1 LEIIGQVWDLIILG
15 PMINVCVVLSSYLFN
30 SFGLTI
36 IILTIVIRGVMYPLT
51 RRQLRASKAMQE
63 IQPKVAE
70 LQKKYAKDK
79 QRLAKEQMALY
90 KEEGISPS
98 GCLVPMLVQMPIWI
112 ALYQSIIRVLAVAPE
127 DFLNL
132 SRYLY
137 SAWPMVFSQVP
148 LESKFLWLDLAVPD
162 TKLLLPILVGGT
174 MWLQQKMVTP
184 PTADPR
190 QQAQSQ
196 MMLWMMPLMFAFFT
210 LSFPSGLAL
219 YWVVSNVIS
228 IVMQYFISGWGG
240 LESVLGSIIPSRKVD
255 TDQEYRRPISRP
267 EPEPVPEDI
276 GSADIVDT
284 SKTQREGKD
293 YGIPGDK
300 RQVRRGGSQASLRA
314 IRRQSR
320 RTKGNRPKR
329 R

>member
-1 LEIIGQVWDLIILG
+1 
-15 PMINVCVVLSSYLFN
+15 MINVCVVLSSYLSD

-36 IILTIVIRGVMYPLT
+36 IVLTVIIRAVMYPLT
-51 RRQLRASKAMQE
+51 RRQLKASRGMQE
-63 IQPKVAE
+63 LQPKIAE
-70 LQKKYAKDK
+70 LQKKYGKDK
-79 QRLAKEQMALY
+79 QRIAKEQMALY
-90 KEEGISPS
+90 KEAGISPS

-137 SAWPMVFSQVP
+137 SAWPTVFSLVP
-148 LESKFLWLDLAVPD
+148 LENRFLWLDLAVPD
-162 TKLLLPILVGGT
+162 RMLLLSLLVGGT

-219 YWVVSNVIS
+219 YWVISNVIS

-240 LESVLGSIIPSRKVD
+240 LESVLDSIMPSRRAAAE
-255 TDQEYRRPISRP
+255 QRYRRPIPRAQQKPPP
-267 EPEPVPEDI
+267 EETAADVVETSEPQE
-276 GSADIVDT
+276 
-284 SKTQREGKD
+284 EGKD
-293 YGIPGDK
+293 YGISRDK
-300 RQVRRGGSQASLRA
+300 RQDRGGSYPDSLRA

-320 RTKGNRPKR
+320 RAKSRRFKR